1 MLFFNFTRVRNN
13 FFAHESSLSKCF
25 QCCTFFKN
33 HNLVDNIIYLELE
46 TGKFKLSTKKYLR
59 GGFGGLV
66 GFELKGGIDAG
77 KKFIDNL
84 ELFYHVA
91 NIGDLRSLAIHPAS
105 TTHSQLSKEE
115 QFKSGVSDAYVR
127 LSIGI
132 EHIDDIINDLTNAL
146 IKSQE
151 R

>member
-1 MLFFNFTRVRNN
+1 MRKEIV
-13 FFAHESSLSKCF
+13 SSPCK
-25 QCCTFFKN
+25 
-33 HNLVDNIIYLELE
+33 I
-46 TGKFKLSTKKYLR
+46 KKALH
-59 GGFGGLV
+59 GLN
-66 GFELKGGIDAG
+66 APP
-77 KKFIDNL
+77 
-84 ELFYHVA
+84 
-91 NIGDLRSLAIHPAS
+91 RSLNKVTLALMIYAIGPKDFAAS

>member
-1 MLFFNFTRVRNN
+1 MV
-13 FFAHESSLSKCF
+13 E
-25 QCCTFFKN
+25 
-33 HNLVDNIIYLELE
+33 
-46 TGKFKLSTKKYLR
+46 
-59 GGFGGLV
+59 
-66 GFELKGGIDAG
+66 
-77 KKFIDNL
+77 
-84 ELFYHVA
+84 
-91 NIGDLRSLAIHPAS
+91 AS